1 MNEFE
6 KVTGK
11 SREKLENEKI
21 RAEPLNSNALI

>member
-11 SREKLENEKI
+11 SREILENEKI
-21 RAEPLNSNALI
+21 KVQCSTATP